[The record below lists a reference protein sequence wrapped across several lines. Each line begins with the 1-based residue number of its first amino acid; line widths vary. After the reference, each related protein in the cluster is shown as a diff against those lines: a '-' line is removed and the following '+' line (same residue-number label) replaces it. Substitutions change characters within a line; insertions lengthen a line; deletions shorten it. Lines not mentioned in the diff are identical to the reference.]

1 MKCACL
7 QVLIYLKRW
16 SSDKDFKNGHEIIKT
31 LKFRAHAIVKSDVKM
46 IKVQA
51 V

>member
-16 SSDKDFKNGHEIIKT
+16 SSDKDFKDGHWIIKT